1 MLRSCNLFGDLKI
14 KVQQFQR
21 TFFNNCF
28 GGSWEF
34 CGRSLSSHTDTLEL
48 CGVTKNHPF
57 CFMKQE
63 INFTLIT
70 KQQED
75 KTHIFHHTHTH
86 THTYMHDY
94 FTKRKWTLKAVI
106 IDREICC
113 HILYLSTVA

>member
-1 MLRSCNLFGDLKI
+1 MGVLW
-14 KVQQFQR
+14 KVFKQ
-21 TFFNNCF
+21 
-28 GGSWEF
+28 
-34 CGRSLSSHTDTLEL
+34 SHRHTLEL

-86 THTYMHDY
+86 THTCMI
-94 FTKRKWTLKAVI
+94 TLPKGNG
-106 IDREICC
+106 R
-113 HILYLSTVA
+113 